1 MNLDKEN
8 IMTKRNI
15 IIGGT
20 VMIIVILGIGLFFLQ
35 RIGAERVLRRTIIS
49 NLDQADET
57 AAELQRTEIAPIIG
71 VLRKSAPACFIPIL
85 KKS

>member
-1 MNLDKEN
+1 MN
-8 IMTKRNI
+8 KRNI

-35 RIGAERVLRRTIIS
+35 RIGAERVLRRIIIS

-57 AAELQRTEIAPIIG
+57 AAELQRTEIAPMRYWRRSF
-71 VLRKSAPACFIPIL
+71 VNRKS
-85 KKS
+85 